1 MRDLAGNDTVKA
13 ALLFAVGVVAIV
25 VAVAEDWLSGD
36 ELSFVVLAALSGGV
50 FVGAYGVATGRS
62 RPGRRRSC

>member
-1 MRDLAGNDTVKA
+1 MKDFVKNDTAQA
-13 ALLFAVGVVAIV
+13 AFLFAVGVVALV
-25 VAVAEDWLSGD
+25 VAVAKDWLSGD